1 MNIVLI
7 DNNDSFTYNLVDLFR
22 RVKTNYKVVPS
33 QELSISELDGYSH
46 IVISPGP
53 MLPKDFP
60 ILKDVISYS
69 LHHNKPL
76 LGVCLGFQ
84 AIGVYFGG
92 TLSRLE
98 KVTHGQKHDI
108 QITEESKL
116 YTGLPSE
123 IEVGLYHSW
132 CLQNIEQ
139 APLKITARNASDT
152 IMSIEHENAPIYG
165 IQYHLESFLCRTGQT
180 ILHNFLSIE

>member
-1 MNIVLI
+1 MKILLI

-22 RVKTNYKVVPS
+22 RAKADYRVVPS
-33 QELSISELDGYSH
+33 PELSIRELDEYSH

-60 ILKDVISYS
+60 ILKDVIAYS
-69 LHHNKPL
+69 LHNNKPL

-84 AIGVYFGG
+84 AIGEYFGG
-92 TLSRLE
+92 TLSRLD
-98 KVTHGQKHDI
+98 KVTHGQKHSI
-108 QITEESKL
+108 KTTGESKL
-116 YTGLPSE
+116 YAGLPQE

-132 CLQNIEQ
+132 CLQNIEHT
-139 APLKITARNASDT
+139 PLKITALNASNT
-152 IMSIEHENAPIYG
+152 IMSIEHEKAPIYG
-165 IQYHLESFLCRTGQT
+165 IQYHLESFLCHAGQA